1 MEKAYNE
8 YFNSQYITGE
18 NIIATNK
25 LEGKYLS
32 LNDDNIRL
40 SESNS
45 HIQNDLSVQNQLSAL
60 TLSLNNKIFL
70 SENNSYIKSPLTIG
84 DNTTANSNAIVELS
98 SNNKGLLLPILTITN
113 RDNLSNVEGLIV
125 YNSDNSDIEYN
136 DGSIWRG
143 LKPFTPQFVK
153 FLDIDNAT
161 AGGYGYANAQSLQ
174 DGWSSGQT
182 ALLRRNYTTLN
193 DYIVSNQAAGDNLHY
208 VRYTTGTLDKGVYK
222 IYFRLGKDNTSP
234 LIQIKEN
241 NNNVVLLNNYD
252 LHHPAG
258 NGDDNAM
265 TFEVELY
272 VENNVSQAL
281 QFEID
286 VVGNSNTSFTAGYL
300 LILQGGYLVRVN

>member
-18 NIIATNK
+18 NLIINNK
-25 LEGKYLS
+25 IQGKYLS

-45 HIQNDLSVQNQLSAL
+45 HIQNDLSVENELSAL
-60 TLSLNNKIFL
+60 ALSLNNKIKF
-70 SENNSYIKSPLTIG
+70 SENDSYIKSPLKIG
-84 DNTTANSNAIVELS
+84 DNTTANSSAIVELS
-98 SNNKGLLLPILTITN
+98 SNNKGLLLPILTTTN
-113 RDNLSNVEGLIV
+113 RDNLSNVEGLVV

-143 LKPFTPQFVK
+143 LKPFTPQFVN
-153 FLDIDNAT
+153 FLDISNAV
-161 AGGYGYANAQSLQ
+161 AGGFGHSNAQSLQ
-174 DGWSSGQT
+174 DGWSSDQT
-182 ALLRRNYTTLN
+182 ALLRRNYTTLE
-193 DYIVSNQAAGDNLHY
+193 DYIISNQAAGDNLHY
-208 VRYTTGTLDKGVYK
+208 VRYTTGMLDKGVYK
-222 IYFRLGKDNTSP
+222 VYFRLGKDNTSP

-258 NGDDNAM
+258 DGDDNALS
-265 TFEVELY
+265 FEVELY
-272 VENNVSQAL
+272 VKNTVSQAL
-281 QFEID
+281 QFEIE

-300 LILQGGYLVRVN
+300 IILQSGYLIRVQ